1 MLEFRNVTG
10 NSKSIFKNRRK
21 FNLNDI
27 SFIAETGYITGITG
41 VNGAGKT
48 TLFHYIIDRNA
59 QYTGEILYN
68 GVNIRDNFDDFK
80 NQMAFISDE
89 KRFFEDFSIGENIS
103 LLSGFFTNWDDE
115 LFKDKLKSFGIP
127 LGRKLS
133 ALSRGEYLKFQLA
146 FSLAHN
152 ATLYLLDEA
161 TAGMDPVF
169 RKDFFNML
177 HELIARE
184 DVTILMTTH
193 IEEEISIHMDYKG
206 ILENGKLI
214 EFKEVEVK

>member
-10 NSKSIFKNRRK
+10 IGKNILNKRK
-21 FNLNDI
+21 FILKDV
-27 SFIAETGYITGITG
+27 SFTAETGYITGITG

-80 NQMAFISDE
+80 NHMAFISDE
-89 KRFFEDFSIGENIS
+89 KRFFEDFSISDNIN
-103 LLSGFFTNWDDE
+103 LLSGFFTSWDDE
-115 LFKDKLKSFGIP
+115 LFKDNLKSFGIP

-169 RKDFFNML
+169 RKDFFNTL
-177 HELIARE
+177 HELIAKE

-206 ILENGKLI
+206 ILEDGYLI